1 MRFTHVHVQNLF
13 SFEDLRVD
21 LEADTTVIL
30 GPNGSGKTNMLRA
43 LDLAA
48 TALRWAAEEP
58 SARAGVPQALGPA
71 GRALAAYWEMSHLGR
86 GGERRVRVG
95 LRLDLDDE
103 KGLVVA
109 FLRAALA
116 WSIRDELRG
125 AHVDTAVES
134 WVTEGVTEQRVASLF
149 EPELVAEHSGVPGR
163 SWQVGLDFQLE
174 PDGPRY
180 RWVLAGPP
188 LQNCIVALDSRGRP
202 LTAQVPFS
210 SGLLQNLFGF
220 ERVTPPPPMPDP
232 LPSFH
237 LGMLVNPAPCG
248 PVALGGGGRTLIDWS
263 VPPVL
268 DFLTRFAA
276 ARPPEDLLGTE
287 PGWSLAVVLQR
298 IWQEKVFVVAEQLR
312 GIGPWGRSV
321 PAAGTYDLDQLALA
335 LTSTD
340 PHLLPARLCRLAS
353 GDAAEREHFRLVQDT
368 FGALAG
374 GRSVAVRVEPQ
385 PASAAAEGASSGG
398 ETSVPEQGRVFVDLL
413 VTDGAR
419 ASAAG
424 VERETPVQFCGAG
437 TWEAL
442 VLAEAL
448 CAPTGR
454 VVLLD
459 EPAANLHPSWQQ
471 ALRDRLI
478 RAGTQAL
485 VVTHAGAVV
494 PLAGASAMV
503 ALVRLRRKGTAT
515 EARRIEPSEVARV
528 GRKLEAKGNMRLLFV
543 ERAVLAE
550 GQDDL
555 DVVRILARRLNLDLE
570 GPDSAVLECGS
581 RENLPDYIRLCH
593 KLDIV
598 HLVIMDADS
607 TKAKVNESVQKNAQA
622 VRDAVRGGCGR
633 LFEFE
638 EAIEQ
643 AFGLERKDPAR
654 LRQAAEKV
662 PLQGVTA
669 YPEVQKLC
677 QVLSQIQ

>member
-1 MRFTHVHVQNLF
+1 MRLTHVHVQNLL
-13 SFEDLRVD
+13 SFDDRRVD
-21 LEADTTVIL
+21 LDANTTVIL
-30 GPNGSGKTNMLRA
+30 GPNGSGKTNVLRA

-103 KGLVVA
+103 RGLVVA

-125 AHVDTAVES
+125 PQVDAPIES
-134 WVTEGVTEQRVASLF
+134 WVTEGVTEQRVAPLF
-149 EPELVAEHSGVPGR
+149 EAELVVEHSGVPGR
-163 SWQVGLDFQLE
+163 SWQVGLDFQPE
-174 PDGPRY
+174 PEGPRY
-180 RWVLAGPP
+180 RWVLAGAP
-188 LQNCIVALDSRGRP
+188 LQDCIVPLDSRGRP
-202 LTAQVPFS
+202 AAGPAPS
-210 SGLLQNLFGF
+210 PSGLLQNLFGS
-220 ERVTPPPPMPDP
+220 ERVSPAPALPDP
-232 LPSFH
+232 LPLFD
-237 LGMLVNPAPCG
+237 LGMLVDPAPCG
-248 PVALGGGGRTLIDWS
+248 PVALGGRGRTLIDWS
-263 VPPVL
+263 VLPVL
-268 DFLTRFAA
+268 DFLTRFGAPH
-276 ARPPEDLLGTE
+276 PPQDLLGTE
-287 PGWSLAVVLQR
+287 AGWSLVVVLQR

-312 GIGPWGRSV
+312 GIGPWGDSV
-321 PAAGTYDLDQLALA
+321 PAAGAYDLDQLALA
-335 LTSTD
+335 PASTE
-340 PHLLPARLCRLAS
+340 PYLLPARLCRLAS
-353 GDAAEREHFRLVQDT
+353 GDAAERERFRLVQET
-368 FGALAG
+368 FTALAG
-374 GRSVAVRVEPQ
+374 GRRVAVRAEPH
-385 PASAAAEGASSGG
+385 PASPGAEGSSPGG
-398 ETSVPEQGRVFVDLL
+398 ETLVQEQGRVFVDLL

-448 CAPTGR
+448 CAPAGR

-471 ALRDRLI
+471 AIRDRLI
-478 RAGTQAL
+478 RPGAQAL

-494 PLAGASAMV
+494 PLAGAEAMV
-503 ALVRLRRKGTAT
+503 ALVGLRRRGMTT
-515 EARRIEPSEVARV
+515 QARRIEPSEVAGV

-543 ERAVLAE
+543 ERAVLVE

-570 GPDSAVLECGS
+570 GPDSAVAECGS
-581 RENLPDYIRLCH
+581 RDNLPDYIRLCQ
-593 KLDIV
+593 KLDVV
-598 HLVIMDADS
+598 HLAIMDADS
-607 TKAKVNESVQKNAQA
+607 TKAKIDASVQKNAQA
-622 VRDAVRGGCGR
+622 VRDAVHEGGGR

-638 EAIEQ
+638 DAIEQ
-643 AFGLERKDPAR
+643 AFGLETKDPSR
-654 LRQAAEKV
+654 LRRAAEEL
-662 PLQGVTA
+662 PLGDVTS

-677 QVLSQIQ
+677 QELRRFQ